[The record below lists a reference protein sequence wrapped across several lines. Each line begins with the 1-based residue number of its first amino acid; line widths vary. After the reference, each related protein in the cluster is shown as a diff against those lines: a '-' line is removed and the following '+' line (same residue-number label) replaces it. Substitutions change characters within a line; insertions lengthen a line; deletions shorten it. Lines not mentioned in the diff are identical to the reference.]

1 MVTLLLILALLI
13 AVIAVIFA
21 LQNTMTVSVAF
32 FVWQFEQ
39 SLALVLLLTVLLG
52 VLIGLLTILPTV
64 VRSKWQLSSKR
75 KKLDALEKEVQ
86 ALKIKLED
94 AERRLAPAVPADPVP
109 DEPALPPQTTAT
121 ENP

>member
-21 LQNTMTVSVAF
+21 LQNTMTVSVTF

-64 VRSKWQLSSKR
+64 VRSKWQLSGKR
-75 KKLDALEKEVQ
+75 KKLDALEKELQ
-86 ALKIKLED
+86 ATKIKLED
-94 AERRLAPAVPADPVP
+94 AERRLAPAVPAAPVVG
-109 DEPALPPQTTAT
+109 EPAPSPQPA
-121 ENP
+121 ENETL